1 MQGGFFKYANCC
13 FIGFSAF
20 NCKIIISFA
29 KSNL

>member
-13 FIGFSAF
+13 FIGVSVF
-20 NCKIIISFA
+20 NYKIILSFA